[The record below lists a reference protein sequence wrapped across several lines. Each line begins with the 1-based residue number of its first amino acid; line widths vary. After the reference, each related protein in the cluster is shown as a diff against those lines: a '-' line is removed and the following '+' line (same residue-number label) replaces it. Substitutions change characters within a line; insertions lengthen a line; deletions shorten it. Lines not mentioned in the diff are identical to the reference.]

1 MEEIKLTKGD
11 SLNFIFEIEE
21 TRQDLESCF
30 FTCVKN
36 KSDTN
41 YVFIKTLNNGI
52 KKIKTT
58 GNSIVYSV
66 RVAPEDTKNLEG
78 TEYFAELK
86 IKIDN
91 DVFTP
96 FQVILKFI
104 DSIYKGVV

>member
-1 MEEIKLTKGD
+1 MEELELIKGD
-11 SLNFIFEIEE
+11 TFVFDFEIEE
-21 TRQDLESCF
+21 TKQDLESCF

-41 YVFIKTLNNGI
+41 YVFIKSLNNGI
-52 KKIKTT
+52 KKVKTT
-58 GNSIVYSV
+58 GNSVIYSV
-66 RVAPEDTKNLEG
+66 RVAPEDTRNLENK
-78 TEYFAELK
+78 EYFAELK

>member
-1 MEEIKLTKGD
+1 MDEVQLTKGD

-21 TRQDLESCF
+21 TKQDLESCF
-30 FTCVKN
+30 FTCV
-36 KSDTN
+36 N
-41 YVFIKTLNNGI
+41 YVFIKSLNNGI
-52 KKIKTT
+52 KKVKTT
-58 GNSIVYSV
+58 GNSVIYSV
-66 RVAPEDTKNLEG
+66 RVAPEDTRNLDG